1 MLYLNLKPIFSARGI
16 EKPFSF
22 LTKNGFNNNSA
33 HRLLNSK
40 TRAIKLDH
48 IEKLCEILFCE
59 PTDLFQWIPDSGKN
73 YLPNNPLH
81 QLIVSKENQ
90 TDLQKTLSSLPYQQ
104 LKEISAKMTTEI
116 QEKE

>member
-1 MLYLNLKPIFSARGI
+1 MLHLHLKPIFSARGI

-33 HRLLNSK
+33 HRLLNSE
-40 TRAIKLDH
+40 TRVIKLDH
-48 IEKLCEILFCE
+48 IERLCDILFCE
-59 PTDLFQWIPDSGKN
+59 PTDLFQWIPDSKKA
-73 YLPNNPLH
+73 YLPNNPLNK
-81 QLIVSKENQ
+81 LIASKENQ

-116 QEKE
+116 QDQK